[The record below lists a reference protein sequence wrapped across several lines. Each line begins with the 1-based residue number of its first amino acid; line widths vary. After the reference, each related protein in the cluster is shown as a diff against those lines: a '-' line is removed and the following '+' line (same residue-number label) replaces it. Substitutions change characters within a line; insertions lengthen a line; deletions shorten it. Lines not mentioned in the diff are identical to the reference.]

1 MINFILSEKFFCYK
15 IILSS
20 EIMKSN
26 RDEISSAMKIFFNK
40 KKLSLFIADEFWD
53 KFGSF

>member
-1 MINFILSEKFFCYK
+1 MINLILSKKFFCYK

-26 RDEISSAMKIFFNK
+26 RDEISSAMKIFFKK
-40 KKLSLFIADEFWD
+40 KKLSLLIVDEFWD